1 MQALMR
7 YQLEKTMNSWSRKE
21 FLSPGGWRTRVIRNE
36 KAAYEFNQSGAS
48 TLKVMR
54 WQAGR
59 TNYCT
64 PYKPQDWRQLKPYP
78 PHLRLSRSSIVLP
91 TFNSH

>member
-36 KAAYEFNQSGAS
+36 KAAYEFKLHTSLTRAE
-48 TLKVMR
+48 R
-54 WQAGR
+54 
-59 TNYCT
+59 
-64 PYKPQDWRQLKPYP
+64 
-78 PHLRLSRSSIVLP
+78 RL
-91 TFNSH
+91 